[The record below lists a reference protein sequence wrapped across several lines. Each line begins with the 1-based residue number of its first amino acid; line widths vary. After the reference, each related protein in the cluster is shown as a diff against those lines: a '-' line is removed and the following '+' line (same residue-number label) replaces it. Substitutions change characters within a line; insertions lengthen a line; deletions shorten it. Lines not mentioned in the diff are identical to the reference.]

1 MPYKQILFVL
11 TVFTASSLSAEI
23 IHLSRFK
30 QKRGEFQVKR
40 DLFNSSQIPG
50 AARTSPSPS
59 PEDMEQE
66 TVESLQDT
74 LNKSIQFNGYIQS
87 GDTLKATLSISGE
100 FYMVGEGETI
110 LDRIKI
116 IKITKEKITIEYE
129 GQPFDI
135 EITKGF

>member
-1 MPYKQILFVL
+1 M
-11 TVFTASSLSAEI
+11 AGASLSAEI
-23 IHLSRFK
+23 IHLSHFK
-30 QKRGEFQVKR
+30 QKREEFHVTRNLFSSSTASRSVQARR
-40 DLFNSSQIPG
+40 DVPPDEL
-50 AARTSPSPS
+50 
-59 PEDMEQE
+59 EQE
-66 TVESLQDT
+66 TVESLRDT

-116 IKITKEKITIEYE
+116 LKITKEKITIEYE